1 MGNDIKLSET
11 ALRIYLLLLREDRPM
26 SAREVQRALGLSSSG
41 LAYHH
46 LEHLRML
53 NLVVKDAD
61 GYRAVRRN
69 GVIEGA
75 IIVRSSILPRAS
87 FYMGSATALTIT
99 YAILVILGLIKFDLA
114 AVMAMALLQA
124 FAIMEFRDQYVKLK
138 RLLKVIEV
146 KE

>member
-53 NLVVKDAD
+53 NLVVKDTD
-61 GYRAVRRN
+61 GYRAVKRN

-87 FYMGSATALTIT
+87 FYMGSATALTLT
-99 YAILVILGLIKFDLA
+99 YAILVILGLIKFDMA
-114 AVMAMALLQA
+114 AVIAMALLQA

>member
-1 MGNDIKLSET
+1 MGSDVKLSET
-11 ALRIYLLLLREDRPM
+11 ALRIYLLLLREGRPM

-41 LAYHH
+41 LAHHH

-53 NLVVKDAD
+53 NLVVKDTD
-61 GYRAVRRN
+61 GYRTIKRS

-75 IIVRSSILPRAS
+75 IIVRSSVLPRAS

-99 YAILVILGLIKFDLA
+99 YALLVILGLIKFDAA
-114 AVMAMALLQA
+114 AVIAIALLQV
-124 FAIMEFRDQYVKLK
+124 FATVEFRDQYVKLK
-138 RLLKVIEV
+138 RLLKAVED